1 MPVSKKPRKKYR
13 GPKIIP
19 GQMPPNIRHSDE
31 ADQMLQ
37 LVPHEELEK
46 FRNGTADKYT
56 VNTLA
61 FRLNWGYVMAGEYF
75 DTPEAR
81 EAMIKGLDAIKSV
94 TARVSRTGQYGA
106 SQLEFQAMGVALG
119 LTDEMQK
126 MSTRREQRDSLRAV
140 YLVNEYKREKA

>member
-1 MPVSKKPRKKYR
+1 
-13 GPKIIP
+13 
-19 GQMPPNIRHSDE
+19 
-31 ADQMLQ
+31 
-37 LVPHEELEK
+37 
-46 FRNGTADKYT
+46 
-56 VNTLA
+56 
-61 FRLNWGYVMAGEYF
+61 MAGEYF